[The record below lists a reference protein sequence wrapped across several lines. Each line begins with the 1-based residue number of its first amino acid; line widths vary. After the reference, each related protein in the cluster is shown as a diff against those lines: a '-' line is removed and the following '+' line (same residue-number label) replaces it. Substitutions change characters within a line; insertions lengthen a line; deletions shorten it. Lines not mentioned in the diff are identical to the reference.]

1 MKVAIAGKGGVNSG
15 LDHDAVVAALQG
27 RLGDYWTVT
36 VRSARPG
43 SPLIA
48 MFSGALQKAEP
59 KDDAPPGETD
69 FVWYVGT
76 DDRTFGAFT
85 IPSENFRTAV
95 WEATEKG
102 AMLMVQA
109 SDVLIALFPRSVED

>member
-1 MKVAIAGKGGVNSG
+1 MGSS
-15 LDHDAVVAALQG
+15 LDHQAVVAALQA
-27 RLGDYWTVT
+27 RLREYWTVT

-76 DDRTFGAFT
+76 DDKTFGAFT
-85 IPSENFRTAV
+85 VPSEGFRTAS

-102 AMLMVQA
+102 PMLMVQS

>member
-1 MKVAIAGKGGVNSG
+1 VDST
-15 LDHDAVVAALQG
+15 LDHDAVVSALQA
-27 RLGDYWTVT
+27 RLREYWTVT

-59 KDDAPPGETD
+59 KDDEQPGETD

-76 DDRTFGAFT
+76 DDKTFGAFT
-85 IPSENFRTAV
+85 IPNEGFRAAR

-102 AMLMVQA
+102 PMLMVQS
-109 SDVLIALFPRSVED
+109 SDVLIALFPRSAED

>member
-1 MKVAIAGKGGVNSG
+1 MHAS
-15 LDHDAVVAALQG
+15 LDHDAVVAALQA

-43 SPLIA
+43 APLIA

-85 IPSENFRTAV
+85 IPREGYRSAG
-95 WEATEKG
+95 WEPSPKG
-102 AMLMVQA
+102 PMLMVQS
-109 SDVLIALFPRSVED
+109 SDVMIALFPRSVED

>member
-1 MKVAIAGKGGVNSG
+1 MAATM
-15 LDHDAVVAALQG
+15 DHDAVVAALQG
-27 RLGDYWTVT
+27 RLGDFWTVT

-69 FVWYVGT
+69 FVWYVGIP

-85 IPSENFRTAV
+85 IPKEGFNAARGES
-95 WEATEKG
+95 TEKG
-102 AMLMVQA
+102 AMLMVQS
-109 SDVLIALFPRSVED
+109 SDVLIALFPRSIED

>member
-1 MKVAIAGKGGVNSG
+1 MSAD
-15 LDHDAVVAALQG
+15 LDHDAVVAALQA

-43 SPLIA
+43 APLIA

-85 IPSENFRTAV
+85 IPREGYRSAR
-95 WEATEKG
+95 WEPSPKG
-102 AMLMVQA
+102 PMLMVQS
-109 SDVLIALFPRSVED
+109 SDVLIALFPRAVDD

>member
-1 MKVAIAGKGGVNSG
+1 MSG
-15 LDHDAVVAALQG
+15 NLDHDAVVAALQA
-27 RLGDYWTVT
+27 RLQEYWTVT

-59 KDDAPPGETD
+59 KDDASPGDSD

-76 DDRTFGAFT
+76 DEGTFGAFT
-85 IPSENFRTAV
+85 IPTEGFRTAR
-95 WEATEKG
+95 WEATPKG
-102 AMLMVQA
+102 PMLVVQ
-109 SDVLIALFPRSVED
+109 SSGVLLALFPRSVPE

>member
-1 MKVAIAGKGGVNSG
+1 MSDS
-15 LDHDAVVAALQG
+15 LDHDAVVASLQA
-27 RLGDYWTVT
+27 RLGAYWTVT

-59 KDDAPPGETD
+59 KDDAAPGETD

-85 IPSENFRTAV
+85 IPLEGFRTAT
-95 WEATEKG
+95 WEGTEKG
-102 AMLMVQA
+102 PMLMVQA
-109 SDVLIALFPRSVED
+109 SDVLIALFPRAAQE

>member
-1 MKVAIAGKGGVNSG
+1 MSTS
-15 LDHDAVVAALQG
+15 LDHDAVVAALQA
-27 RLGDYWTVT
+27 RLREYWTVT

-59 KDDAPPGETD
+59 KDDSSAGETD

-85 IPSENFRTAV
+85 IPSEGFRTAM

-102 AMLMVQA
+102 PMLMVQS
-109 SDVLIALFPRSVED
+109 SDVLIALFPRAADD

>member
-1 MKVAIAGKGGVNSG
+1 MSAN
-15 LDHDAVVAALQG
+15 LDHDAVVAALQS
-27 RLGDYWTVT
+27 RLREYWTVT

-69 FVWYVGT
+69 FVWYVGS
-76 DDRTFGAFT
+76 DDRTFGAFS
-85 IPSENFRTAV
+85 IPSEGFRAAR

-102 AMLMVQA
+102 PMLMVQS
-109 SDVLIALFPRSVED
+109 SDVLIALFPRAVQD